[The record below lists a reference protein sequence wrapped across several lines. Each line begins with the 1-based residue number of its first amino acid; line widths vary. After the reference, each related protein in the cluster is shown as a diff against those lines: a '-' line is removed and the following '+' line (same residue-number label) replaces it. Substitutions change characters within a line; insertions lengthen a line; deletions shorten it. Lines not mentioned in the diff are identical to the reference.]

1 MKQLSDTENQE
12 LAAKIKDEQKRQQT
26 LREMYPNTPEDS
38 KETSAGTGFTSSY
51 LWKYGFLAI
60 ILCLLAYSLFIQ
72 FKWWDFSS
80 DKFTGTV
87 LAFDAIFQPYCL
99 LSHDKRVEKRCD
111 ENGRMG
117 LDSIGIRLLLL
128 GIGVGYLY

>member
-1 MKQLSDTENQE
+1 MKQLSDTEKQE
-12 LAAKIKDEQKRQQT
+12 LETKIKDEQKRQQT

-38 KETSAGTGFTSSY
+38 KETSAVTGFTSSY

-87 LAFDAIFQPYCL
+87 LALMLFFNHIAYYLTTKGWKSVVMKTVAWVWI
-99 LSHDKRVEKRCD
+99 V
-111 ENGRMG
+111 
-117 LDSIGIRLLLL
+117 L
-128 GIGVGYLY
+128 GFAYLFWVLG